1 MRGDLHTLKRVCSYA
16 SIVMMIGEIAFL
28 VLAVA
33 SVAMSVLS
41 FTSDDIRKM
50 FTSLIKAGDSDLS
63 LIAGTIEITILFLAM
78 FITVKVIHD
87 IMVSITKEHSPFM
100 EENSNGFKLVS
111 MTFLIISV
119 PLAVLEVLNR
129 DDIVLSIIILLG
141 CILICVV
148 MYCLTIIFRYG
159 YLLQDESDH
168 TL

>member
-28 VLAVA
+28 ILAIA

-119 PLAVLEVLNR
+119 PLAVLEFLNR

>member
-41 FTSDDIRKM
+41 FTSDNIRKM

-119 PLAVLEVLNR
+119 PLAVLEFLNR

>member
-1 MRGDLHTLKRVCSYA
+1 MRGDLHTLKRVCSYT

-63 LIAGTIEITILFLAM
+63 LIAGTIEITLLFLAM

-119 PLAVLEVLNR
+119 PLAVLEFLNR

>member
-16 SIVMMIGEIAFL
+16 SIVMRIGEIAFL

-33 SVAMSVLS
+33 SVAMGVLS
-41 FTSDDIRKM
+41 FTSDDMREM

-87 IMVSITKEHSPFM
+87 IMVSITKVHSPFM

-119 PLAVLEVLNR
+119 PLAVLEFLNR

-159 YLLQDESDH
+159 SLLQEESDH

>member
-33 SVAMSVLS
+33 SIAMSVLS

-119 PLAVLEVLNR
+119 PLAVLEFLNR

>member
-87 IMVSITKEHSPFM
+87 IMVSIKKEHSPFM

-119 PLAVLEVLNR
+119 PLAVLEFLNR

>member
-41 FTSDDIRKM
+41 FTSDDVRKM

-63 LIAGTIEITILFLAM
+63 LIAETIEITILFLAM

-119 PLAVLEVLNR
+119 PLAVLEFLNR

>member
-63 LIAGTIEITILFLAM
+63 LIAETIEITILFLAM

-119 PLAVLEVLNR
+119 PLAVLEFLNR

>member
-16 SIVMMIGEIAFL
+16 SIVMMIGEIVFL

-33 SVAMSVLS
+33 SVVMSVLS
-41 FTSDDIRKM
+41 FTSDDMRKM

-78 FITVKVIHD
+78 FITEKVIHD

-119 PLAVLEVLNR
+119 PLAVLEFLNR

>member
-28 VLAVA
+28 ILAIA

-63 LIAGTIEITILFLAM
+63 LIAGTIEITLLFLAM

-119 PLAVLEVLNR
+119 PLAVLEFLNR

>member
-16 SIVMMIGEIAFL
+16 SIVMMIGEIVFL

-33 SVAMSVLS
+33 SVVMSVLS
-41 FTSDDIRKM
+41 FTSDDVRKM

-119 PLAVLEVLNR
+119 PLAVLEFLNR

>member
-119 PLAVLEVLNR
+119 PLAVLEFLNR
-129 DDIVLSIIILLG
+129 NDIVLSIIILLG

>member
-119 PLAVLEVLNR
+119 PLAVLEFLNR

>member
-63 LIAGTIEITILFLAM
+63 LMAGTIEITILFLAM

-119 PLAVLEVLNR
+119 PLAVLEFLNR